1 MLSTATFP
9 LVRMP
14 KVASASRRSL
24 RRDSRTS
31 VLASS
36 SINSRFVSPLVKSIS
51 LALSHAAA
59 AHLFS
64 CVIPVSPC
72 TTRRRL
78 VCQDDLDGLV
88 LDDELPRSLADLD
101 NDELDQLESLLE
113 DRLESLRPS
122 VSSDTAL
129 QAHGSAVTALAWLND
144 TTLLSAGMDKTVCF
158 VQIDDAG
165 DTGDT
170 GDKGTKSMKVAK
182 RIILSGGPAHSVL
195 PSSSGVIMGL
205 HSKSLLELVSPPS
218 SAFLQDMQY
227 SVLES
232 NLCGWPRDLASNG
245 TSLFSASCNEIRQF
259 DTSTKKSKVYK
270 LDKGDILSLVCTKD
284 RLFAGTVDGSLFGFA
299 INPKTGALELRDARP
314 KAHGGRV
321 TDLHIDRGMLVSSSY
336 DGTVKSWCL
345 DGLEIVAISSSR
357 NGARVLAIAQ
367 AQNAGNSEEGGY
379 LYAAG
384 SDGRI
389 RVLDPII
396 LEERRVIVPPGLEED
411 EGIRQVACRGGTLVV
426 ATSAGRLICT
436 QC

>member
-1 MLSTATFP
+1 MD
-9 LVRMP
+9 
-14 KVASASRRSL
+14 SASRRSS
-24 RRDSRTS
+24 RRDRTIS
-31 VLASS
+31 GRASS
-36 SINSRFVSPLVKSIS
+36 NSVNS
-51 LALSHAAA
+51 
-59 AHLFS
+59 S

-78 VCQDDLDGLV
+78 VCQDDLD
-88 LDDELPRSLADLD
+88 LDVELPRSLADLE
-101 NDELDQLESLLE
+101 NDELDQLEGLLQ
-113 DRLESLRPS
+113 DRLESLRPRE
-122 VSSDTAL
+122 VAL
-129 QAHGSAVTALAWLND
+129 QAHASAVTALAWLND

-158 VQIDDAG
+158 VQIDD
-165 DTGDT
+165 
-170 GDKGTKSMKVAK
+170 KSMKVAK

-232 NLCGWPRDLASNG
+232 NMCGWPRDLTSNG

-270 LDKGDILSLVCTKD
+270 LDKGDILSLACTKD
-284 RLFAGTVDGSLFGFA
+284 RLFAGTVDGSLFGFV
-299 INPKTGALELRDARP
+299 IDPKTGALELRDARP

-321 TDLHIDRGMLVSSSY
+321 TDLHIDRGMLASSSY
-336 DGTVKSWCL
+336 DGTVKLWCL
-345 DGLEIVAISSSR
+345 DGLEIVAMSSTR
-357 NGARVLAIAQ
+357 NGARVLAITQ
-367 AQNAGNSEEGGY
+367 AQNGEEGGY

-384 SDGRI
+384 SDGSI
-389 RVLDPII
+389 RVLDPIV

-426 ATSAGRLICT
+426 ATSAGRLICSE
-436 QC
+436 C

>member
-1 MLSTATFP
+1 MDFD
-9 LVRMP
+9 V
-14 KVASASRRSL
+14 
-24 RRDSRTS
+24 
-31 VLASS
+31 
-36 SINSRFVSPLVKSIS
+36 
-51 LALSHAAA
+51 
-59 AHLFS
+59 
-64 CVIPVSPC
+64 
-72 TTRRRL
+72 
-78 VCQDDLDGLV
+78 DLD
-88 LDDELPRSLADLD
+88 LDAELPRSLADLD
-101 NDELDQLESLLE
+101 YDELDQLESLLE
-113 DRLESLRPS
+113 DRLESLCPS
-122 VSSDTAL
+122 VPSEAAL

-158 VQIDDAG
+158 VQIDDSDDNG
-165 DTGDT
+165 
-170 GDKGTKSMKVAK
+170 KKSMKVAK

-205 HSKSLLELVSPPS
+205 HSKSLLELLSPPS

-259 DTSTKKSKVYK
+259 DTSTKKSKVYR
-270 LDKGDILSLVCTKD
+270 LDKGDILSLACTKD

-299 INPKTGALELRDARP
+299 IDPKTGGLELRDARP

-345 DGLEIVAISSSR
+345 DGLEIVAMSSSAR
-357 NGARVLAIAQ
+357 SGARVLAITQ
-367 AQNAGNSEEGGY
+367 ALNPGNAGNGEEGGY

-384 SDGRI
+384 SDGSI
-389 RVLDPII
+389 RVLDPIM

-436 QC
+436 EC

>member
-1 MLSTATFP
+1 MD
-9 LVRMP
+9 
-14 KVASASRRSL
+14 SASRRSS
-24 RRDSRTS
+24 RRDRTIS
-31 VLASS
+31 GRASS
-36 SINSRFVSPLVKSIS
+36 NSVNSRFVRLSSRFPTPLSLPARPPARSPALFARSFRPLFSPALFARS
-51 LALSHAAA
+51 LTLRPLSP
-59 AHLFS
+59 HLSS

-78 VCQDDLDGLV
+78 VCQDDLD
-88 LDDELPRSLADLD
+88 LDVELPRSLADLE
-101 NDELDQLESLLE
+101 NDELDQLEGLLQ
-113 DRLESLRPS
+113 DRLESLRPRE
-122 VSSDTAL
+122 VAL
-129 QAHGSAVTALAWLND
+129 QAHASAVTALAWLND

-158 VQIDDAG
+158 VQIDD
-165 DTGDT
+165 
-170 GDKGTKSMKVAK
+170 KSMKVAK

-232 NLCGWPRDLASNG
+232 NMCGWPRDLTSNG

-270 LDKGDILSLVCTKD
+270 LDKGDILSLACTKD
-284 RLFAGTVDGSLFGFA
+284 RLFAGTVDGSLFGFV
-299 INPKTGALELRDARP
+299 IDPKTGALELRDARP

-321 TDLHIDRGMLVSSSY
+321 TDLHIDRGMLASSSY
-336 DGTVKSWCL
+336 DGTVKLWCL
-345 DGLEIVAISSSR
+345 DGLEIVAMSSTR
-357 NGARVLAIAQ
+357 NGARVLAITQ
-367 AQNAGNSEEGGY
+367 AQNGEEGGY

-384 SDGRI
+384 SDGSI
-389 RVLDPII
+389 RVLDPIV

-426 ATSAGRLICT
+426 ATSAGRLICSE
-436 QC
+436 C

>member
-1 MLSTATFP
+1 M
-9 LVRMP
+9 
-14 KVASASRRSL
+14 
-24 RRDSRTS
+24 
-31 VLASS
+31 
-36 SINSRFVSPLVKSIS
+36 
-51 LALSHAAA
+51 AA
-59 AHLFS
+59 
-64 CVIPVSPC
+64 
-72 TTRRRL
+72 
-78 VCQDDLDGLV
+78 
-88 LDDELPRSLADLD
+88 LDDE
-101 NDELDQLESLLE
+101 ELDQLENLLE

-122 VSSDTAL
+122 MPSEAAL

-158 VQIDDAG
+158 VQIDDSDDDG
-165 DTGDT
+165 
-170 GDKGTKSMKVAK
+170 KKSMKVAK

-259 DTSTKKSKVYK
+259 DTSTKKSRVYK
-270 LDKGDILSLVCTKD
+270 LDKGDILSLACTKD

-299 INPKTGALELRDARP
+299 IDPKTGALELRDARP

-321 TDLHIDRGMLVSSSY
+321 TDLHVDRGMLFSSSY

-345 DGLEIVAISSSR
+345 DGLEIVAMSSAR
-357 NGARVLAIAQ
+357 NGARVLAITQ
-367 AQNAGNSEEGGY
+367 AQNAGNAGNAGNGEEGGY

-384 SDGRI
+384 SDGSI

-426 ATSAGRLICT
+426 ATSVGRLICAE
-436 QC
+436 C